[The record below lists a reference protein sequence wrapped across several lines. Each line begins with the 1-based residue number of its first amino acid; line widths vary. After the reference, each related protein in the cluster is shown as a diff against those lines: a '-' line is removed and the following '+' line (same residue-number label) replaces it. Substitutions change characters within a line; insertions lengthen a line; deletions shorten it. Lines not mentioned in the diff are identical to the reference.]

1 MTTPRCPL
9 SAFVL
14 LYFCFTLIHY
24 QNSKLPRFSGILV
37 VKKYS
42 SLIKYWKSGKK
53 LIFFIGKAAK
63 KANFVLEKRQ
73 MSFLITINMLINRT
87 LWLFIDIY
95 QIL

>member
-24 QNSKLPRFSGILV
+24 QNSKFNIQNYHGSRAS
-37 VKKYS
+37 KKCS
-42 SLIKYWKSGKK
+42 FLIKYWKSGKK

-73 MSFLITINMLINRT
+73 MSFLITINILINRT
-87 LWLFIDIY
+87 L
-95 QIL
+95 